1 MMEHVARM
9 LAGLLTAQAHG
20 HADGIKTA
28 VNAVTA
34 GLEEGHICVDVAQ
47 DERLA
52 AVLPMLRTL
61 RGIVG
66 APGDVAPL
74 VLDEGRLYLGRY
86 WNYEQKVAAS
96 LTRIAAPPARMPE
109 AAELRIHL
117 GALFPGE
124 ESASE
129 QAFAALGAAVRD
141 LAVISGGP
149 GTGKTTTVSR
159 ILALKLLLRSGS
171 GPYTIRLAAPTGK
184 AADRLREA
192 IASAKRQM
200 RAPAEILDQIP
211 EEASTIHRLLGI
223 RDASGRPQR
232 NEDNP
237 IPADLLVLDEASMI
251 DLSLLAKVLSALK
264 PGAGLILLGDKDQL
278 DAVQPGSVFGEICA
292 EPAYSRSFLGLAEEV
307 LGTPMAFP
315 PGTSPLPDVLFRL
328 TRSYRFRDNAG
339 IGSLARA
346 VNAGDED
353 RAITVLK
360 GDAGGELV
368 WRPAAADTSSGF
380 PVDIVARWL
389 RPYFERLLRDGSED
403 ECLRLFGVSRLL
415 TPHREGPGSVVDLND
430 RVEHWLRTEGLVP
443 HARDWYPGKPV
454 VITANNTTL
463 GLYNGDVG
471 ITMADARGELRVVFH
486 GAGGTFRSF
495 APARLPAYDRA
506 YATTVHK
513 SQGSEFDEVLL
524 LLPGMESQV
533 VTRNLLY
540 TAVTRA
546 RRRCIIQG
554 TEEIVRAGTRRKPRK
569 MSGLARV
576 LERMAKPH
584 R

>member
-1 MMEHVARM
+1 MMEHVTRI
-9 LAGLLTAQAHG
+9 LAGLLTAQAPE
-20 HADGIKTA
+20 HAEKIAIA
-28 VNAVTA
+28 VDAVTG
-34 GLEEGHICVDVAQ
+34 GLEEGHICVDAEQ
-47 DERLA
+47 NDTLA
-52 AVLPMLRTL
+52 SAIPVLRTL

-66 APGDVAPL
+66 TPGEPAPL
-74 VLDEGRLYLGRY
+74 MLDDGRLYLGRY

-96 LTRIAAPPARMPE
+96 LTRLASPPTRVPDPAG
-109 AAELRIHL
+109 LRTHL
-117 GALFPGE
+117 RALFTGDE
-124 ESASE
+124 IASE

-159 ILALKLLLRSGS
+159 ILALKLLLRAGS

-184 AADRLREA
+184 AADRLRES
-192 IASAKRQM
+192 IAAAKRQM
-200 RAPAEILDQIP
+200 HVPAEILNQIP

-223 RDASGRPQR
+223 RDASGSPQR
-232 NEDNP
+232 NADNP
-237 IPADLLVLDEASMI
+237 IAADLLVLDEASMI
-251 DLSLLAKVLSALK
+251 DLSLLAKVLAALR

-278 DAVQPGSVFGEICA
+278 DAVQPGSVFGEICS
-292 EPAYSRSFLGLAEEV
+292 EPAYSKGFLDLADEV
-307 LGTPMAFP
+307 LGKGRAFL
-315 PGTSPLPDVLFRL
+315 PGTSPLQDVLFRL
-328 TRSYRFRDNAG
+328 TRSYRFRDEAG

-346 VNAGDED
+346 VNAGDEE

-368 WRPAAADTSSGF
+368 WRPVAADVHAGF
-380 PVDIVARWL
+380 PAEAVARWL
-389 RPYFERLLRDGSED
+389 RPYFERLLHDGTEE
-403 ECLRLFGVSRLL
+403 ECLRLFGMSRLL
-415 TPHREGPGSVVDLND
+415 TPHREGPVSVVDLND
-430 RVEHWLRTEGLVP
+430 RVEQWLRNEGLIP

-471 ITMADARGELRVVFH
+471 ITMADAHGELRVVFH
-486 GAGGTFRSF
+486 GTGGTFRSF
-495 APARLPAYDRA
+495 APARLPAFDRA

-524 LLPGMESQV
+524 LLPGAESQV

-546 RRRCIIQG
+546 RHRCIIQG
-554 TEEIVRAGTRRKPRK
+554 TEEVVRAGTRRKPRK

-576 LERMAKPH
+576 LERMAPPH